1 MKKTNN
7 QSNNNQNTNRNDGHG
22 HFQRGSN
29 IPPQTSPPPMPNV
42 KPPKSD
48 NSK

>member
-1 MKKTNN
+1 MNKPNN
-7 QSNNNQNTNRNDGHG
+7 QPSKPSNTRHDGRG
-22 HFQRGSN
+22 NFQRGSN
-29 IPPQTSPPPMPNV
+29 IPTQSSTPHMPNV